1 MSPKPVIE
9 YEDNIVALRLST
21 RAYNYCQLKK
31 FQTISALLDFY
42 IDCGC
47 DIPKCFPN
55 VGEKTV
61 NELKIVCSLFTKGV
75 YVLKQ
80 KYNSELL
87 SHCGLSV
94 RAYNYCISNKLF
106 TINDLLCFYKE
117 NDNSIPHRQN
127 AGSKTINE
135 LEDFCNSNYSDLVVE
150 EENITAEAPTTN
162 EQIELPFYCTS
173 FTFEDKQFGWA
184 HHKNYGH
191 FPMLWVIEQTY
202 DADQDVDCLFSTT
215 PVIEGRKTLS
225 FVEQAKA
232 ESVSHTCIKQ
242 RFERAVD
249 KLFSSKKKSV
259 NGKVK
264 YWVKILTKENF
275 KYLIDSVEGADF
287 ISALDYDHILRKFN
301 QEEGTSFTSAFVL
314 QLIAS
319 LSESYYVDGGYTLS
333 NYYNYIYLIHN
344 DICNVFDFHSFSLGF
359 DEMLQDCDVHTEL
372 NIRNY
377 IEDSLYWRTYEFNMV
392 DRVVKACK
400 SYILH
405 KYGLYESYEEDVIE
419 IVPSKINWS
428 EVIFQL
434 LEKEVSGLT
443 MEEIFSC
450 IQSQYPDHRL
460 TESRLK
466 RAINQDSR
474 IQFQR
479 DGNGRTKFLLA
490 IHDVPSSIRDA
501 IIRKLESSVSPVSL
515 EEVASFVQTY
525 FPSSSNRSIR
535 TTMSNDSRARFVQYK
550 GSLWGLAGKSYSDE
564 YKLEDVVAHQGLED
578 RLISLKAFIA
588 EKQRYP
594 DTDSL
599 DHEEVSLAKWMER
612 HSEKK
617 AVIELLR
624 EFEDVVWKACWTS
637 CEEYIRGHYKKLPTR
652 ESNPV
657 LYKWYVKAMDDY
669 GNDNLTQEQ
678 RKMMLHLA
686 MQIR

>member
-1 MSPKPVIE
+1 MSPKPAIE
-9 YEDNIVALRLST
+9 YEDKIVSLRLST
-21 RAYNYCQLKK
+21 RAYNYCQMIKT
-31 FQTISALLDFY
+31 QTISGLLSFY
-42 IDCGC
+42 NDNGC
-47 DIPKCFPN
+47 RIPKCFPN
-55 VGEKTV
+55 VGDKTV
-61 NELKIVCSLFTKGV
+61 NELEVVCRLFLNGMYKLKG
-75 YVLKQ
+75 KDD
-80 KYNSELL
+80 SELL
-87 SHCGLSV
+87 IHCGLSV
-94 RAYNYCISNKLF
+94 RAYNYCSSHKLF
-106 TINDLLCFYKE
+106 TVDDLLRFYRE
-117 NDNSIPHRQN
+117 NKCSIPHGQN
-127 AGSKTINE
+127 AGRKTLAE
-135 LEDFCNSNYSDLVVE
+135 LEAFCSQNYVPDSVPTSEQLDMPIVE
-150 EENITAEAPTTN
+150 EKSD
-162 EQIELPFYCTS
+162 ELPFYCTS
-173 FTFEDKQFGWA
+173 FTLEDKQFGWA
-184 HHKNYGH
+184 HHEKYGH

-232 ESVSHTCIKQ
+232 EGVSHTCIKQ

-249 KLFSSKKKSV
+249 KLFNSKKKSV

-275 KYLIDSVEGADF
+275 NYLIDSVEGADF
-287 ISALDYDHILRKFN
+287 ISTLDYDNTLRKFN
-301 QEEGTSFTSAFVL
+301 QEEGTSFRSEFIL

-319 LSESYYVDGGYTLS
+319 LSGSYYIDGGYTLS

-344 DICNVFDFHSFSLGF
+344 DICNVFDFHNFSLGF

-405 KYGLYESYEEDVIE
+405 KYGLYETYEKDVIE

-443 MEEIFSC
+443 MEEIFTC
-450 IQSQYPDHRL
+450 LQCQYPDHRL
-460 TESRLK
+460 TESRIR

-501 IIRKLESSVSPVSL
+501 IVRKLESSVSPVSL
-515 EEVASFVQTY
+515 EDVASFVQTY

-535 TTMSNDSRARFVQYK
+535 TTMCNDSRARFVQYK
-550 GSLWGLAGKSYSDE
+550 GGLWGLAGKSYSDE
-564 YKLEDVVAHQGLED
+564 YKLEEVVAHQGQEE

-588 EKQRYP
+588 EKLRFP

-599 DHEEVSLAKWMER
+599 DPEEVSLARWMER

-624 EFEDVVWKACWTS
+624 EFEDAVWKACWTS